1 MGRPAHRHWEG
12 RRRYSSDRM
21 TDGLDKVIRRV
32 RALLATLN
40 EGNGVPSRERIEAT
54 LTEGY
59 AAALALDGERLRLER
74 RMDEVTAHVAHGRG
88 ERVREMQRV
97 MARLEETEQD
107 LADLREL
114 LTRLRT
120 RAAKA
125 A

>member
-1 MGRPAHRHWEG
+1 
-12 RRRYSSDRM
+12 M
-21 TDGLDKVIRRV
+21 TDRLDKVMRRV

-40 EGNGVPSRERIEAT
+40 EGKGVPSRERIEAT

-88 ERVREMQRV
+88 AQVKEMQKV
-97 MARLEETEQD
+97 LARLEETEHD
-107 LADLREL
+107 LAELREL
-114 LTRLRT
+114 LTRLRVS
-120 RAAKA
+120 AAKA

>member
-1 MGRPAHRHWEG
+1 MAER
-12 RRRYSSDRM
+12 
-21 TDGLDKVIRRV
+21 LDDVIQRI
-32 RALLATLN
+32 RALLVTLN
-40 EGNGVPSRERIEAT
+40 EGNGVPSRERVEAT

-74 RMDEVTAHVAHGRG
+74 RMDQVTAHVAHGG
-88 ERVREMQRV
+88 GGRVKEMQKV
-97 MARLEETEQD
+97 LEQLEATEQD
-107 LADLREL
+107 LAELRDL

>member
-1 MGRPAHRHWEG
+1 MAERFDNVIGR
-12 RRRYSSDRM
+12 
-21 TDGLDKVIRRV
+21 I
-32 RALLATLN
+32 RALLVTLN
-40 EGNGVPSRERIEAT
+40 EGNGAAPSREAIEAT

-74 RMDEVTAHVAHGRG
+74 RMDEVTAHVAHDGGGGR
-88 ERVREMQRV
+88 VKEMQRV
-97 MARLEETEQD
+97 LERLEVTEQR
-107 LADLREL
+107 LADLRDL